1 MINTCKT
8 KNTAEILKHLK
19 ELIIDNTKPIILLD
33 ADRTLCDQ
41 DTGRTVFDYLN
52 LDWSTIKK
60 GFKQHGYVYTGFK
73 TMCDVLSTSPKQ
85 DYLNSCNKT
94 AANMELYPG
103 AVEFLSNIS
112 KQVNTIILTAGCGP
126 IWEEILDLNGVENVT
141 VISGGHSS
149 CDDFLIGREEKGFI
163 ASYFKTLTSHSVIA
177 IGDSDV
183 DTLMLLR
190 SDIRGLVVNHKNNGD
205 IINNLGTENID
216 FQLSFCDFKH
226 EEIKQTSYFDLKQLV
241 IGE

>member
-1 MINTCKT
+1 MINTCET
-8 KNTAEILKHLK
+8 KNAAEILKHLK

-41 DTGRTVFDYLN
+41 DTGRKVFDYLN
-52 LDWSTIKK
+52 LDWSIIKK

-73 TMCDVLSTSPKQ
+73 TMCDVLSTSTKQ
-85 DYLNSCNKT
+85 DYLNSCHKT

-103 AVEFLSNIS
+103 AVKFLSNIS

-126 IWEEILDLNGVENVT
+126 IWEEILDLNRIEHVT
-141 VISGGHSS
+141 VISGGHST
-149 CDDFLIGREEKGFI
+149 CDNFLIGRKEKGFI
-163 ASYFKTLTSHSVIA
+163 ASYFNALTSHPLIA

-183 DTLMLLR
+183 DTLMLLN

-205 IINNLGTENID
+205 LINNLGTESID
-216 FQLSFCDFKH
+216 FQISFSDFKH
-226 EEIKQTSYFDLKQLV
+226 RKIKQTSYFDLQQLV
-241 IGE
+241 TGE